1 VSEKYALVDAEC
13 AALAGD
19 EACAPGVAQ
28 ACEWLAVSKSGYYEW
43 RSRPQSAASKRRD
56 LLKIKIRALFEFNNE
71 EYGYR
76 RLRAALARGGEQ
88 CSPELVRALM
98 RELGLEPCQP
108 RPWRHSLTEQGAA
121 GPIPDLV
128 NRDFTAGTPGEKMV
142 GDITYIPT
150 WEGWVYL
157 ATVIDCATRK
167 IVGWAMDDNYKT
179 PLITRAVT
187 MAARNIRLPEGAVFH
202 SDRGS
207 NYTSSEF
214 AGELEKLGIRQSVG
228 RTGICYDNA
237 LAESVNGTL
246 KVELVHRTV
255 YATREKAREDIAR
268 WIELRY
274 NQTRLHSGLGYR
286 TPQEVMDEYLKGQE
300 AA

>member
-1 VSEKYALVDAEC
+1 VSAKYALVDAEY

-19 EACAPGVAQ
+19 EACAPTVTQ
-28 ACEWLAVSKSGYYEW
+28 MCEWLGISKSGYYEW
-43 RSRPQSAASKRRD
+43 RSRPQSASAKRRE
-56 LLKIKIRALFEFNNE
+56 LLKVRIKALFDFNNE

-76 RLRAALARGGEQ
+76 RLHAVLARGGER

-98 RELGLEPCQP
+98 RGLGLQPCQP
-108 RPWRHSLTEQGAA
+108 GPWRHSLTEQGQA

-128 NRDFTAGTPGEKMV
+128 NRDFTAEMPGQKMV

-179 PLITRAVT
+179 PLITEAVK
-187 MAARNIRLPEGAVFH
+187 MATRNIRLPEDAVFH

-207 NYTSSEF
+207 NYTSAEF
-214 AGELEKLGIRQSVG
+214 AEELGKLGIRQSVG
-228 RTGICYDNA
+228 RTGICP
-237 LAESVNGTL
+237 LTGQSLETRRS
-246 KVELVHRTV
+246 
-255 YATREKAREDIAR
+255 ATRHEVAGSLPGGDGGDTPVRH
-268 WIELRY
+268 ELG
-274 NQTRLHSGLGYR
+274 GL
-286 TPQEVMDEYLKGQE
+286 P
-300 AA
+300 AAA

>member
-1 VSEKYALVDAEC
+1 VSAKYAVVDAEC
-13 AALAGD
+13 ATLAGD
-19 EACAPGVAQ
+19 EACAPTVIQ
-28 ACEWLAVSKSGYYEW
+28 MCEWLGISKSGYYEW
-43 RSRPQSAASKRRD
+43 RSRPQSAAAKRRD
-56 LLKIKIRALFEFNNE
+56 LLKLKIKALFEFNNE

-76 RLRAALARGGEQ
+76 RLHAVLARGGER

-108 RPWRHSLTEQGAA
+108 RPWRHSLTEQGQA
-121 GPIPDLV
+121 GPISDLV
-128 NRDFTAGTPGEKMV
+128 KRDFSAGKPGQKMV

-157 ATVIDCATRK
+157 ATVIDCATRM

-179 PLITRAVT
+179 PLITDAVK
-187 MAARNIRLPEGAVFH
+187 MAARNVRLPEDAVFH

-207 NYTSSEF
+207 NYTSAEF
-214 AGELEKLGIRQSVG
+214 AGELRKLGIRQSVG
-228 RTGICYDNA
+228 RTGICFDNA

-255 YATREKAREDIAR
+255 YTTREKARQDIAR

-274 NQTRLHSGLGYR
+274 NRTRLHSGLGYR
-286 TPQEVMDEYLKGQE
+286 TPQEVMDEYLNGQE